1 MATAQTLSRSATHV
15 NPDGTVADYKPVI
28 VDPLSVTP
36 TKDNVSCY
44 WNPNQTGALSFGNLR
59 FVKDTEVDDLASD
72 VGLTCK
78 LQTDR
83 KIVISSG
90 PMVNMF
96 AVSKASKRGWWR
108 HCMSFVFFVHKRRSA
123 LISGGSNLLRA
134 AANCLHT
141 LTLSLA
147 CL

>member
-59 FVKDTEVDDLASD
+59 FMKGTEVDDLASD

-96 AVSKASKRGWWR
+96 AVSKASKRGV
-108 HCMSFVFFVHKRRSA
+108 CVFFVPYTAYR
-123 LISGGSNLLRA
+123 LISGGSNLLRTA
-134 AANCLHT
+134 AKLSTHANTFLVCL
-141 LTLSLA
+141 
-147 CL
+147 